1 MKAMSRCFRTRWG
14 HRQWRMLHADSHRRF
29 IFKTTILLVAGALVL
44 LGCSNDAPTK
54 VELAADYLDYTG
66 RDDMLSGG
74 VKMISVDTPKG
85 TFQVWTKRV
94 GNNAAM
100 KVLLLYGGPGAT
112 HEYMEAFDSYF
123 PTAGRPHQIHP
134 GR

>member
-1 MKAMSRCFRTRWG
+1 
-14 HRQWRMLHADSHRRF
+14 
-29 IFKTTILLVAGALVL
+29 
-44 LGCSNDAPTK
+44 
-54 VELAADYLDYTG
+54 
-66 RDDMLSGG
+66 MLSGG

-100 KVLLLYGGPGAT
+100 KVLLLHGGPGAT